1 MPDASQVNFGRR
13 SDDYAE
19 HRPGLPDSFF
29 DRLERHVPFDGAV
42 ALDVGTGPGF
52 TALALARRGARVT
65 GADIS
70 PQQIDAARRS
80 AREQDLN
87 ERTEFLV
94 RPAEKTGLPDESFDL
109 VTASQCW
116 HWFDHDAALRE
127 VDRVLRPGGILV
139 VAHYCYLA
147 GLSRVAART
156 EELILERN
164 PGWTMA
170 GWDGVYP
177 EHIDGLQQHG
187 SRLVE
192 QFCYDHLQPFTHESW
207 RGRIRTCNGV
217 GSGVMSDEQVA
228 VFDAALAELLRREF
242 PDEPLLIKHRVWAV
256 IVRKPQELPP

>member
-19 HRPGLPDSFF
+19 HRPGLPDPFF
-29 DRLERHVPFDGAV
+29 DRLGRYVPFDGAV
-42 ALDVGTGPGF
+42 ALDLGTGPGP

-65 GADIS
+65 GVDIS
-70 PQQIDAARRS
+70 PQQIDAAQHS
-80 AREQDLN
+80 ARQEELH

-94 RPAEKTGLPDESFDL
+94 RPSEKTGLPAASVDL

-116 HWFDHDAALRE
+116 HWFDHDAALLE
-127 VDRVLRPGGILV
+127 VDRVLRPGGLLV

-156 EELILERN
+156 EELILEHN
-164 PGWTMA
+164 PVWTMA
-170 GWDGVYP
+170 GCDGLYP
-177 EHIDGLQQHG
+177 NHIDGLQQRGLH
-187 SRLVE
+187 LVE

-217 GSGVMSDEQVA
+217 GSGVLTDEQVA
-228 VFDAALAELLRREF
+228 AFDSALAELLRREF
-242 PDEPLLIKHRVWAV
+242 PDEPLRIEHRVWAV
-256 IVRKPQELPP
+256 IVRKPGESPS